1 MTPSLWIAIFA
12 GCSLLVSVSSLF
24 YTWYTNRARASQQE
38 LMQLRMKVQDVDE
51 RRAKGL
57 GELRDRITR
66 VEAEVENLPNHSQM
80 ANLTSNIQEVR
91 GDVGGVRDMLGML
104 GARIERIDN
113 YLMNEGKRG

>member
-1 MTPSLWIAIFA
+1 MTAAIWMTLFA
-12 GCSLLVSVSSLF
+12 GCSVIVSIASF
-24 YTWYTNRARASQQE
+24 AYTWHSARQRATQQE
-38 LMQLRMKVQDVDE
+38 LTTLRAQLADVDQ
-51 RRAKGL
+51 RRTKST